1 MTTQSWFDPDRVY
14 KNLDDYRAFIGKP
27 YTALCADMQA
37 RFDAEF
43 QADER
48 QAEWS
53 ALRDEV
59 HGHLTSIAA
68 FQADADAVADEI
80 ADGFFQTFYLEQTV
94 LTMSA
99 GREDFF
105 GDIVEVRGLERV
117 QEIIAEDG
125 GVQFALPHYGP
136 HFLVHLLLC
145 KLGLRCFVGG
155 ALTDDFGSGH
165 LDWGATL
172 GIDTGEVEAVDFTAS
187 FGRAMASI
195 VNSGKSLTLYPE
207 YTRSSRLGRHT
218 TEFLGQTVQLPTGVA
233 RLAKMSNRR
242 LVGVR
247 LHRVAPFRYVLEF
260 GPFLSVGL
268 EEGQLD
274 VPEAAAQIMAWVEG
288 MVLDNPEQ
296 WEGWRY
302 YRIMKANGL
311 QVLLRNLAAQ
321 RRRMAS

>member
-1 MTTQSWFDPDRVY
+1 MTTQSWFDPDRVF
-14 KNLDDYRAFIGKP
+14 KNLDDYREFIGRP
-27 YTALCADMQA
+27 YAALCAEMQA
-37 RFDAEF
+37 RFDAES
-43 QADER
+43 QEDDR
-48 QAEWS
+48 RTDWS
-53 ALRDEV
+53 SMRDEV
-59 HGHLTSIAA
+59 YGNLTSITA
-68 FQADADAVADEI
+68 FQADAATNAADI
-80 ADGFFQTFYLEQTV
+80 ADGFYQTFFLEQAI

-99 GREDFF
+99 GRDDFF

-117 QEIIAEDG
+117 QELIAQDG

-155 ALTDDFGSGH
+155 ALTDDFSTGH
-165 LDWGATL
+165 LEWAATL
-172 GIDTGEVEAVDFTAS
+172 GIDTGEAEAVDFSAS
-187 FGRAMASI
+187 FGKAMASI

-247 LHRVAPFRYVLEF
+247 LHRVALYRYVLEF

-268 EEGQLD
+268 DEDQLR

-311 QVLLRNLAAQ
+311 QVLLRNLAAK

>member
-14 KNLDDYRAFIGKP
+14 KNLDDYQAFIGKP
-27 YTALCADMQA
+27 YTALCTEMQA
-37 RFDAEF
+37 RFDTEF
-43 QADER
+43 QDQERQDER
-48 QAEWS
+48 AK
-53 ALRDEV
+53 LRDEV
-59 HGHLTSIAA
+59 HGHLSSIAA
-68 FQADADAVADEI
+68 FQANAASAADEI
-80 ADGFFQTFYLEQTV
+80 ADGFFQTFYLEQAV

-117 QEIIAEDG
+117 QKIIEEDG

-155 ALTDDFGSGH
+155 ALTDSFGAGH
-165 LDWGATL
+165 LDWAATL
-172 GIDTGEVEAVDFTAS
+172 GIDTGDVEAVDFTAS
-187 FGRAMASI
+187 FGRAMAAI
-195 VNSGKSLTLYPE
+195 VKSGKSLTLYPE
-207 YTRSSRLGRHT
+207 YSRSSRLGRHT
-218 TEFLGQTVQLPTGVA
+218 TEFLGQTVHLPTGVA

-268 EEGQLD
+268 GDDQLD
-274 VPEAAAQIMAWVEG
+274 VRQAAAQIMAWVEG
-288 MVLDNPEQ
+288 MVLENPEQ

-302 YRIMKANGL
+302 YRIMKANAL
-311 QVLLRNLAAQ
+311 QVLLRNLAAK